1 VRVKKVTLLVL
12 VTLGVAGAVA
22 DATGAAY
29 PGYPGPPPRYGDT
42 FDLSVVAGKV
52 QAHAP
57 GQSRFA
63 PVTRPET
70 LPVGTILDTNRGRA
84 RLTFAKTRDG
94 SQRQTAEF
102 YSGTFRVLQAPAGP
116 PITVLK
122 LENGT
127 VCPGRAG
134 ASGGARSQN
143 RGLWGDGKGNF
154 RTVGKYGSATVRG
167 TIWWAQDTCGGTLF
181 RVKRGVVTIRVFSS
195 GRTLELHAGQ
205 RYLAPDG

>member
-1 VRVKKVTLLVL
+1 MKKVTLLVL
-12 VTLGVAGAVA
+12 VTLGASGAMA

-29 PGYPGPPPRYGDT
+29 PGWPPRYGVT
-42 FDLSVVAGKV
+42 FDLRVVEGKV
-52 QAHAP
+52 LAQVP
-57 GQSRFA
+57 GQTRFA
-63 PVTRPET
+63 PVTRPER
-70 LPVGTILDTNRGRA
+70 LPVGTILNTNRGRA
-84 RLTFAKTRDG
+84 RLTLAKSRDG

-102 YSGTFRVLQAPAGP
+102 YSGTLRVLQAPAGP

-134 ASGGARSQN
+134 ASGGNRSQN

-181 RVKRGVVTIRVFSS
+181 RVKRGVVTIRDFSS
-195 GRTLELHAGQ
+195 DRTLKLHAGH